1 MTLLTVKGPILKLCG
16 SYNMIIA
23 SIPLPYHLRPSIL
36 SLSRWID
43 SERFILFSDDMNIHV
58 IKWNPFIPQ
67 GIGLWRKSLIVC
79 SVDSL
84 NALSYDMVEGGS
96 IAAALYPNYL
106 SIQQNGTRYLFL
118 IYIITVVLV
127 FVLQVK
133 FQSFLFSS
141 MTKAVKDT
149 CL

>member
-1 MTLLTVKGPILKLCG
+1 M
-16 SYNMIIA
+16 
-23 SIPLPYHLRPSIL
+23 
-36 SLSRWID
+36 
-43 SERFILFSDDMNIHV
+43 
-58 IKWNPFIPQ
+58 
-67 GIGLWRKSLIVC
+67 C